1 MMIFEAQ
8 GTAGAKSLLL
18 FGAAVGCST
27 LLAYIVYQRLLSP
40 LAKYPGPFWA
50 SLTDFWLARQAMR
63 PDCHR
68 RYIRLHEKYGPV
80 VRVKPNKLSIASP
93 DAFRIMYG
101 AGTNFNKGESYIPFR
116 GMRTFDLFT
125 ERDERV
131 HGQQRRLVASAYTM
145 NAIKSLEPYVNHTTA
160 VLLAKLG
167 ELSAKGQAV
176 NIAYLLQLFAF
187 DVIGEVSFARR
198 FGCTDALNDH
208 DVFRTTAAG
217 TASVSKSPVSTSQA
231 AVKEKQN

>member
-1 MMIFEAQ
+1 MI
-8 GTAGAKSLLL
+8 SHSRN
-18 FGAAVGCST
+18 ST
-27 LLAYIVYQRLLSP
+27 
-40 LAKYPGPFWA
+40 
-50 SLTDFWLARQAMR
+50 
-63 PDCHR
+63 
-68 RYIRLHEKYGPV
+68 
-80 VRVKPNKLSIASP
+80 
-93 DAFRIMYG
+93 G

-167 ELSAKGQAV
+167 ELSAKDKPSTLLICS
-176 NIAYLLQLFAF
+176 NYLLSVGFSFLLPSQLFALSSSRPPSEVIPLTPHLTP

-217 TASVSKSPVSTSQA
+217 TASVSKIPASTSQA
-231 AVKEKQN
+231 AKKQKQN

>member
-1 MMIFEAQ
+1 
-8 GTAGAKSLLL
+8 
-18 FGAAVGCST
+18 
-27 LLAYIVYQRLLSP
+27 
-40 LAKYPGPFWA
+40 
-50 SLTDFWLARQAMR
+50 
-63 PDCHR
+63 
-68 RYIRLHEKYGPV
+68 
-80 VRVKPNKLSIASP
+80 
-93 DAFRIMYG
+93 
-101 AGTNFNKGESYIPFR
+101 
-116 GMRTFDLFT
+116 MRTFDLFT

-176 NIAYLLQLFAF
+176 DIAYLLQLFAF

-217 TASVSKSPVSTSQA
+217 TASVSKIPASTSQA
-231 AVKEKQN
+231 AKKQKQN